1 MRRFLTIALSMTAC
15 GVLMAGPVA
24 SAQLTKCQLSYNLE
38 GWSVF
43 YKTSKGA
50 GHITC
55 TNGQSANVSLRAHG
69 GGLTFG
75 KFKVID
81 GHGTFSGVQ
90 DVADLYGTYAEAA
103 AHAGAGGSTDARVM
117 TKGEVSLSLTGKGQG
132 VNLGVG
138 FGGFT
143 IRPR

>member
-1 MRRFLTIALSMTAC
+1 MQRFLAIALSMTAS
-15 GVLMAGPVA
+15 VLLAGPVA
-24 SAQLTKCQLSYNLE
+24 SAQSTKCQISYDLK

-50 GHITC
+50 GRITC
-55 TNGQSANVSLRAHG
+55 TNGQSANVSLSAHG
-69 GGLTFG
+69 GGVTFG

-81 GHGTFSGVQ
+81 GKGSFSGVR
-90 DVADLYGTYAEAA
+90 DIAELYGTYVEAA

-117 TKGEVSLSLTGKGQG
+117 AKGEVSLSLVGTGQG
-132 VNLGVG
+132 VNLGVS

-143 IRPR
+143 IQPR